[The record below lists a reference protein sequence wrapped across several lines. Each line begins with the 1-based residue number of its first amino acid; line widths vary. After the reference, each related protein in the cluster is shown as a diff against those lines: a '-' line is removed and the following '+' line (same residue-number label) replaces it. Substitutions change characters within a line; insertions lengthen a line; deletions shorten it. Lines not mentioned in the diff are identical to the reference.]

1 VKECVHVITDAPIVV
16 RAAVAIVVVG
26 IVAALLT
33 VTDADLTVAA
43 IVLLLAVAALAV
55 LGYAAGLAAALSS
68 TALLN
73 YYFTPPLHSFRIGQ
87 ADDIVALIA
96 FVSVSLFVAA
106 AIARLNEL
114 RRRARVSEREARLRA
129 SLAEEVRRGTAR
141 ASVLQELS
149 EGLTNLFELSACAV
163 LEPADAADAAGGP
176 DDVVIST
183 PPLLVKLRSARPL
196 RDDEIETITGVAGA
210 VATLLEL
217 ERVDAVAREQR
228 VQGELDR
235 SRAGFL
241 TGVTHDLRTPLATI
255 KAATAALL
263 AEDSRLDPTERR
275 ELLEDTFAEAA
286 RLEGLVNKVLE
297 LTRIRAGALRPE
309 LVTVSAVDL
318 VRLAVDRSGRTLDGR
333 TINLDFDPE
342 LPDVCVDALF
352 MEHVLVNLFEN
363 IAVHDPSGGGIDVR
377 GGARGPWFE
386 LRVIDHG
393 PGIPVADRERIFDEF
408 FRLGVPT
415 DGKGTGLGL
424 AIVRALVLAN
434 RGAVRCE
441 ETPAGGAT
449 FVVNLPIASEEEAR

>member
-1 VKECVHVITDAPIVV
+1 MITDAPIVV

-26 IVAALLT
+26 IVAALLS

-114 RRRARVSEREARLRA
+114 RRRARVSEREASLRA

-141 ASVLQELS
+141 ASVLQALS
-149 EGLTNLFELSACAV
+149 EGLMALFELSACAV
-163 LEPADAADAAGGP
+163 VEPVDVADAAGEP
-176 DDVVIST
+176 DDVVIRT
-183 PPLLVKLRSARPL
+183 PPLLVRLRSARPL
-196 RDDEIETITGVAGA
+196 RDDEVETITGVAGA

-255 KAATAALL
+255 KAATGGA
-263 AEDSRLDPTERR
+263 PRR
-275 ELLEDTFAEAA
+275 GLPPRPGRAPGAA
-286 RLEGLVNKVLE
+286 RGHLRRSRPARSDWSNKVLE
-297 LTRIRAGALRPE
+297 LDADPRRRAPARAGDRVGRRPGAPRGRPFRAHPRRADDQPRLR
-309 LVTVSAVDL
+309 SRAAGR
-318 VRLAVDRSGRTLDGR
+318 VRRRVVHGTRPREPAREHRRPRCVRERDRRAGRR
-333 TINLDFDPE
+333 ARS
-342 LPDVCVDALF
+342 V
-352 MEHVLVNLFEN
+352 
-363 IAVHDPSGGGIDVR
+363 VR
-377 GGARGPWFE
+377 ARAS
-386 LRVIDHG
+386 IDHG

-408 FRLGVPT
+408 VRLGAPT
-415 DGKGTGLGL
+415 DGQGTGVGL
-424 AIVRALVLAN
+424 AIVRALARPTRAV
-434 RGAVRCE
+434 GAVRGD
-441 ETPAGGAT
+441 AGRRGDLRARTAHRAT
-449 FVVNLPIASEEEAR
+449 RRSAR